1 MKRKSI
7 GLPNTHS
14 GASSRKRRCITCDR
28 PASEQSNARHSRKL
42 LRDSTRR
49 LDILNS
55 LPDSQSNLEQAF
67 DIRLDL
73 RPVLNPLGETRKS
86 LERTRE
92 AEQIA
97 ERLDDNHRRGR
108 VCCFITNS
116 HSLAGDLDEALLS
129 GTRALKLADQLND
142 LRKLKF
148 QPRRIWSKRITGG
161 VMTSA

>member
-1 MKRKSI
+1 MYYLRQAGFRAIKRSAFKE
-7 GLPNTHS
+7 
-14 GASSRKRRCITCDR
+14 AV
-28 PASEQSNARHSRKL
+28 ARF
-42 LRDSTRR
+42 DQA
-49 LDILNS
+49 LDILDS

-142 LRKLKF
+142 LRLK
-148 QPRRIWSKRITGG
+148 ISNHDASGA
-161 VMTSA
+161 SALLAG